1 MIDEVVK
8 GDSLDIRCDQG
19 ESIVGWT
26 IRAEIWDG
34 VGNVIEKGNTAA
46 GGNDAQ
52 IEITDELNG
61 IFIVHIGKGETLGFD
76 DIANVEVEGE
86 VMGKKYTI
94 LKDAISFQ
102 PKRIDWTTPSE
113 HPL

>member
-8 GDSLDIRCDQG
+8 GDSLDIKCDQG
-19 ESIVGWT
+19 ETVAGWT

-34 VGNVIEKGNTAA
+34 VGNVIEKGNTLA
-46 GGNDAQ
+46 GGSDSQ
-52 IEITDELNG
+52 IETIDELNG
-61 IFIVHIGKGETLGFD
+61 IFIVHIFAGETLNFD
-76 DIANVEVEGE
+76 DIANVEVEVE
-86 VMGKKYTI
+86 VFGRKFTV

-113 HPL
+113 HPA